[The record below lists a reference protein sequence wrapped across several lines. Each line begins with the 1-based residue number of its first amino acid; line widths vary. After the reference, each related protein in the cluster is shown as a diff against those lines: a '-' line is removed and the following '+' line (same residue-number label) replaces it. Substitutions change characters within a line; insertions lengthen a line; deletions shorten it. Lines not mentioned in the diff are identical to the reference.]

1 MLYVIMG
8 KSSSGKD
15 TIYRKLMED
24 NELKLN
30 KIITYTTRLARAGEV
45 EGNEYHFVDEAKMNE
60 MDRNGKIIEKR
71 AYDTVYG
78 VWNYFTAD
86 DENVKIDRNN
96 YMVIGTLDSYEQLR
110 AYYGEKKVMPIY
122 IEVEDGERLARA
134 LEREREQDEPKYSE
148 MCRRYLADEKDFNA
162 ERLEKLGI
170 KRKYFNND
178 IQQCMS
184 QIKEQILMTSD

>member
-30 KIITYTTRLARAGEV
+30 KIITYTTRPARAGEV
-45 EGNEYHFVDEAKMNE
+45 EGKEYHFVDETKMNE
-60 MDRNGKIIEKR
+60 MDSNGKIIEKR

-86 DENVKIDRNN
+86 DENIKIDRDN

-110 AYYGEKKVMPIY
+110 AYYGEEKVMPIY
-122 IEVEDGERLARA
+122 VEVEDGERLARA

-148 MCRRYLADEKDFNA
+148 MCRRYLADEKDFNT

-170 KRKYFNND
+170 KIKYFNND

>member
-30 KIITYTTRLARAGEV
+30 KIITYTTRPARAGEV

-110 AYYGEKKVMPIY
+110 AYYGEKKIMPIY